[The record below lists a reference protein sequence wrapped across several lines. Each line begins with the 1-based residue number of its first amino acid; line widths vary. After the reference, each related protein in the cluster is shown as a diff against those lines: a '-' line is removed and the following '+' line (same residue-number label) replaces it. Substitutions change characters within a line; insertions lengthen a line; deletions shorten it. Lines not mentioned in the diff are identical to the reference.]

1 MQSILR
7 SSNRL
12 ALAGKPLRPL
22 VFLALARGLSAKPRI
37 IYTYTDEA
45 PMLATYSLLPIVKTL
60 TAKAGIEVEKV
71 DISLAGR
78 IISSWPKYLTDE
90 QRQGD
95 GLAEL
100 GELCK
105 TKDANII
112 KLPNVSASIP
122 QLNEAITELR
132 TQGFDVPMYV
142 AKPTTDKEKVIHE
155 RYAKVLGSAVNPVLR
170 EGNSDRR
177 VAPPVKNYAKKNPHT
192 LGGWSRA
199 SRSHVAHMDKGD
211 FYGSEKSHTMAAA
224 GTVRIEHVG
233 ADGTVK
239 VMKEGLK
246 LQAGEIIDASFLSVR
261 ELRKFFTDE
270 IDSAIKD
277 HMLLSLHLKATMMKI
292 SDPVIFGHAVSVYF
306 KDLFDKY
313 VANAS
318 RPHFLSSR
326 LSPSPRPPSF
336 SCLSPHFTP
345 STSPFSLTHIPPLST
360 LSPAKGTSTRCSRRS
375 GSTPTTVCKTSTT
388 R

>member
-1 MQSILR
+1 MFPC
-7 SSNRL
+7 L
-12 ALAGKPLRPL
+12 ALFTPHFHGR
-22 VFLALARGLSAKPRI
+22 
-37 IYTYTDEA
+37 
-45 PMLATYSLLPIVKTL
+45 SLLPIVKTL
-60 TAKAGIEVEKV
+60 TAKAGIEVDKV

-90 QRQGD
+90 QRQAD

-224 GTVRIEHVG
+224 GTVRIEHVA
-233 ADGTVK
+233 ADGTVR
-239 VMKEGLK
+239 VC
-246 LQAGEIIDASFLSVR
+246 FLCFPPPALIFRPLVR
-261 ELRKFFTDE
+261 HR
-270 IDSAIKD
+270 
-277 HMLLSLHLKATMMKI
+277 LSLHC
-292 SDPVIFGHAVSVYF
+292 PVLPLPG
-306 KDLFDKY
+306 DGDERWLE
-313 VANAS
+313 VAGK
-318 RPHFLSSR
+318 RDH
-326 LSPSPRPPSF
+326 
-336 SCLSPHFTP
+336 
-345 STSPFSLTHIPPLST
+345 
-360 LSPAKGTSTRCSRRS
+360 RR
-375 GSTPTTVCKTSTT
+375 VFHE
-388 R
+388 RA